1 MDELRWI
8 LLGLGVLIVIGV
20 YGYARLQDWRRDG
33 APWSRR
39 SAQREPFA
47 DEDPVVDDDDPII
60 GATTV
65 RFDPSLEPEPQPD
78 VELSTEQPAEQAPA
92 QAAPEPVSE
101 PQPQAPSEPE
111 LDLPPPPD
119 EPEAVSD
126 EEKIVALSVMAPSD
140 QPYNGGD
147 LRNALIGAGLKL
159 TDQGVFRRG
168 LDTHDGT
175 VALFSVA
182 NIVEPGVF
190 SSATLDHDQV
200 PGVVFIMQLPGPFDG
215 LSTFEQ
221 MLTTAQRLTQRLGG
235 QVLDGRR
242 CDLTGQAI
250 EHIREELIE
259 YRRRAKLASRR
270 GG

>member
-20 YGYARLQDWRRDG
+20 YGYARVQDWRRDG

-47 DEDPVVDDDDPII
+47 DEAPVVDDDDPII

-65 RFDPSLEPEPQPD
+65 RFDPSLEPEPQPE
-78 VELSTEQPAEQAPA
+78 VEPSTEQPAE
-92 QAAPEPVSE
+92 
-101 PQPQAPSEPE
+101 QAPSEPE

-175 VALFSVA
+175 VALFTVA

-200 PGVVFIMQLPGPFDG
+200 PGVVLIMQLPGPFDG

>member
-1 MDELRWI
+1 
-8 LLGLGVLIVIGV
+8 
-20 YGYARLQDWRRDG
+20 
-33 APWSRR
+33 
-39 SAQREPFA
+39 
-47 DEDPVVDDDDPII
+47 
-60 GATTV
+60 
-65 RFDPSLEPEPQPD
+65 
-78 VELSTEQPAEQAPA
+78 
-92 QAAPEPVSE
+92 
-101 PQPQAPSEPE
+101 
-111 LDLPPPPD
+111 LPPPPD

-175 VALFSVA
+175 VALFTVA

>member
-20 YGYARLQDWRRDG
+20 YGYARVQDWRRDG

-47 DEDPVVDDDDPII
+47 DEAPVVDDDDPII

-65 RFDPSLEPEPQPD
+65 RFDPSLEPEPQPE
-78 VELSTEQPAEQAPA
+78 VEPSAEQPAENTPA
-92 QAAPEPVSE
+92 EPAPEPASE
-101 PQPQAPSEPE
+101 PEPQAPSEPE

-175 VALFSVA
+175 VALFTVA

-200 PGVVFIMQLPGPFDG
+200 SGVVFIMQLPGPFDG

>member
-20 YGYARLQDWRRDG
+20 YGYARVQDWRRDG

-47 DEDPVVDDDDPII
+47 DEAPVVDDDDPII

-65 RFDPSLEPEPQPD
+65 RFDPSLEPEPQPE
-78 VELSTEQPAEQAPA
+78 VEPSAEQPAE
-92 QAAPEPVSE
+92 
-101 PQPQAPSEPE
+101 QAPSEPE

-140 QPYNGGD
+140 QPYNGVD

-175 VALFSVA
+175 VALFTVA